1 MYTLGKDNCE
11 APAEGKEGEERN
23 ILTCLTLTNVFREDV
38 CANELLFPLINEG
51 ESIRIPL
58 LARFARNI

>member
-11 APAEGKEGEERN
+11 APAEGGEGEERN

-38 CANELLFPLINEG
+38 CANECFFLLLMKANLFGSPC
-51 ESIRIPL
+51 
-58 LARFARNI
+58 